1 MRGVCRSSSLIKSPD
16 DVVGVSSGLLYPKN
30 IMNTYAL
37 DFESYYDKS
46 CSIRILG
53 PLGYFSHPDFD
64 AYLISVVGDDGF
76 VFVGNPREFD
86 WSMLEGQRVL
96 SHNAS
101 FDETLYFYGVKEKWW
116 GSVDFK
122 EWHCTADMAVCCGHP
137 RSLKKASEEVLNI
150 DLSKE
155 TRDAMK
161 GKTWL
166 SMSEE
171 FKKDVLEYATLD
183 SEYCLQLWDKLSPKW
198 SDFERAISLLNRRC
212 SQRGLP
218 IDLELLKES
227 KDHINKLLFE
237 VENTIPWIDNAPIL
251 SRKAFNA
258 ECRKA
263 GVEPPDSMAM
273 TNQEANEWIKKHGKK
288 HVWIESVRNFRRVNS
303 VKRKLESFE
312 YATMPDLRFYGNI
325 MYFGA
330 SVTGRFSGSGG
341 NLNLQNLPR
350 GDLFGCN
357 LRNLIK
363 APQGKK
369 LVVVDL
375 SQIEVRTLCWLAKSK
390 SILED
395 IKKADDIYEV
405 FAIEFGLW
413 ESSKG
418 SLKDIKPDI
427 RHKVKTMVLGCG
439 YGVGYKKFASISGM
453 TEEEA
458 KASVDLYREKMFKVV
473 SYWRSLNKELKDV
486 ASSPYDFNIL
496 LPSGRELKYGRINSR
511 TTEVEDLEKNVS
523 IQRKEYFATVVK
535 NSSRRAVK
543 LYGGLLAENASQAL
557 ARDVFCDCMLRI
569 AETGLNIICHV
580 HDEVVIEIEE
590 DEAERALKDVVK
602 IMKTPPS
609 WIPDIPLDAEGKV
622 VERYEK

>member
-1 MRGVCRSSSLIKSPD
+1 MEYHQGTFK
-16 DVVGVSSGLLYPKN
+16 

-37 DFESYYDKS
+37 DFESYYDKT
-46 CSIRILG
+46 CSIKTLG
-53 PLGYFSHPDFD
+53 PIGYFAHPDFD

-76 VFVGNPREFD
+76 VFVGDPKEFD
-86 WSMLEGQRVL
+86 WAMLKGHRVI

-101 FDETLYFYGVKEKWW
+101 FDETLYLYGVKEKWW
-116 GSVDFK
+116 GSVEVK
-122 EWHCTADMAVCCGHP
+122 EWHCTADMSVCCGHP

-161 GKTWL
+161 GKTWD
-166 SMSEE
+166 SMSKD

-183 SEYCLQLWDKLSPKW
+183 SEYCLQLWDKLSPQW
-198 SDFERAISLLNRRC
+198 SEFERSISLFNRRC
-212 SQRGLP
+212 SQKGLP
-218 IDLELLKES
+218 IDIDLLKES
-227 KDHINKLLFE
+227 KEHINKLLFE

-273 TNQEANEWIKKHGKK
+273 TNEEANKWIRKHGKK

-312 YATMPDLRFYGNI
+312 NATMPDLRFYGNI

-375 SQIEVRTLCWLAKSK
+375 SQIEVRTLCWLSKSK

-395 IKKADDIYEV
+395 IKNADDIYEV

-413 ESSKG
+413 KKDKG
-418 SLKDIKPDI
+418 SLKDKKPNV
-427 RHKVKTMVLGCG
+427 RHTVKTMVLGCG

-453 TEEEA
+453 TEKEA
-458 KASVDLYREKMFKVV
+458 KDAVDLYREKMHKVV
-473 SYWRSLNKELKDV
+473 SYWRSLNTELKDV
-486 ASSPYDFNIL
+486 EGSPYDFNIK
-496 LPSGRELKYGRINSR
+496 LPSGRSLKYGKINSR
-511 TTEVEDLEKNVS
+511 TSMVEVSEKNIVVER
-523 IQRKEYFATVVK
+523 QEYYATVVK

-569 AETGLNIICHV
+569 DSIGLNIICHV
-580 HDEVVIEIEE
+580 HDEVVVEVDEE
-590 DEAERALKDVVK
+590 KAEEALKNVIK

-609 WIPDIPLDAEGKV
+609 WIPDIPLDAEGKI